1 MDNERMTPQKSISV
15 IEDAMRKA
23 QNETGSARFYLIL
36 WGALIMVYALI
47 NYLNLR
53 GQGSITTL
61 ANWSWVVFPVGG
73 LFSFLRTRKDDKTEV
88 LKPLND
94 KLYMYTWGGTGLCLG
109 AVSFCAINFGGVL
122 IIPPVLLLLFGF
134 TAFVT
139 GGVTS
144 FVPSIV
150 GGILCIISAAIA
162 FVLPLELQLVCTCSG
177 VCASTLVPG
186 LLMKK
191 QYA

>member
-1 MDNERMTPQKSISV
+1 MNNERMTPQKSISV

-23 QNETGSARFYLIL
+23 QNETGGARFYLIL
-36 WGALIMVYALI
+36 WGALIAAYALI
-47 NYLNLR
+47 NYFNLKFPASLNMV
-53 GQGSITTL
+53 
-61 ANWSWVVFPVGG
+61 ANWSWIVFPVGG

-88 LKPLND
+88 SKPLND

-109 AVSFCAINFGGVL
+109 AVSFFAINYGGLL
-122 IIPPVLLLLFGF
+122 IVPPVLLLLFGF

-150 GGILCIISAAIA
+150 GGILCIISAATA
-162 FVLPLELQLVCTCSG
+162 FVLPLEHQLVCTCVG
-177 VCASTLVPG
+177 VCTSTLVPG

-191 QYA
+191 QHA